1 MFGLF
6 KKKEE
11 ISVQIEWSNIGL
23 DFHSHLI
30 PAVDDG
36 SSCIEETLEILEFI
50 KSLGFQYIYT
60 SPHIMGE
67 GYKNTKSGLTE
78 HFKNLQSDTRIQNLN
93 LDLGIIAEYFLD
105 EEFEKLLNNDE
116 LLTFGKKHI
125 LIETSMNYDFPFVK
139 NYIYKLIKKGYNPIL
154 AHPERYKYI
163 FSEKDYIDIYERYK
177 DLGCEFQLN
186 LFSLVGLYGDKIK
199 SVAEDLIKNNM
210 YDYVSSDIHKA
221 GQLKLY
227 EELNKSIF
235 LERLIKSG
243 NLKNNELLESIHG
256 NI

>member
-11 ISVQIEWSNIGL
+11 STVLINWSEIGL

-36 SSCIEETLEILEFI
+36 SSCMEETLEILEFK
-50 KSLGFQYIYT
+50 KSLGYKHIFT

-67 GYKNTKSGLTE
+67 GFKNTKQDLTE
-78 HFKNLQSDTRIQNLN
+78 KYNELIVDERFQNLGFKFN
-93 LDLGIIAEYFLD
+93 LIAEYFLD
-105 EEFEKLLNNDE
+105 EEFEILIENDE
-116 LLTFGKKHI
+116 LLTFGNKNI

-139 NYIYKLIKKGYNPIL
+139 KYIYNLVKKGYNPIL

-163 FSEKDYIDIYERYK
+163 FSEKEYIDIYEGYK
-177 DLGCEFQLN
+177 DLGCELQLN
-186 LFSLVGLYGDKIK
+186 LFSLVGLYGDKVK
-199 SVAEDLIKNNM
+199 SVAEELIKNNL

-243 NLKNNELLESIHG
+243 NLKNNKLLDTIHG

>member
-1 MFGLF
+1 MFGIF
-6 KKKEE
+6 KKKEDKKVH
-11 ISVQIEWSNIGL
+11 INWSEIGL

-36 SSCIEETLEILEFI
+36 SSSIEETIEILTFK
-50 KSLGFQYIYT
+50 KSLGYKHIFT

-67 GYKNTKSGLTE
+67 GFKNTKQDLTDRYNE
-78 HFKNLQSDTRIQNLN
+78 LLQDVRLQNSYLKF
-93 LDLGIIAEYFLD
+93 DLIAEYFLD
-105 EEFEKLLNNDE
+105 EEFEVLLDNDDI
-116 LLTFGKKHI
+116 LTFGNKHI

-163 FSEKDYIDIYERYK
+163 FSEKNYIDIYESYK

-186 LFSLVGLYGDKIK
+186 LFSLVGLYGEKIK
-199 SVAEDLIKNNM
+199 TVAEGLISNNL

-227 EELNKSIF
+227 GELNKSIF
-235 LERLIKSG
+235 LERLIQSG
-243 NLKNNELLESIHG
+243 NLKNNELLNTIYG
-256 NI
+256 TI

>member
-1 MFGLF
+1 MFGIF

-11 ISVQIEWSNIGL
+11 KKVKIDWSKIGL

-36 SSCIEETLEILEFI
+36 SSSIEETIEILTFK
-50 KSLGFQYIYT
+50 KSLGYKHIYT

-67 GYKNTKSGLTE
+67 GFKNTKQDLKQKYNDFINDE
-78 HFKNLQSDTRIQNLN
+78 RYIALNIKFNL
-93 LDLGIIAEYFLD
+93 IAEYFLD
-105 EEFEKLLNNDE
+105 EEFEVLLENDD
-116 LLTFGKKHI
+116 LLTFGNKYI

-163 FSEKDYIDIYERYK
+163 FTDKNYIDLYESYK

-186 LFSLVGLYGDKIK
+186 LFSLVGLYGEKIK
-199 SVAEDLIKNNM
+199 TVAEGLISNNL

-235 LERLIKSG
+235 LERLIQSG
-243 NLKNNELLESIHG
+243 NLKNNELLNTIYG
-256 NI
+256 TV

>member
-11 ISVQIEWSNIGL
+11 TSVQIDWSRIGL

-36 SSCIEETLEILEFI
+36 SSCIEETIEILEYK
-50 KSLGFQYIYT
+50 KSIGYQFIYT

-67 GYKNTKSGLTE
+67 GFKNTKSGLTE
-78 HFKNLQSDTRIQNLN
+78 HFESLQFDERIRSLN

-105 EEFEKLLNNDE
+105 EEFEKLLENDE
-116 LLTFGKKHI
+116 LLTFGNKHI

-163 FSEKDYIDIYERYK
+163 FSEKNYIDIYESYK

-186 LFSLVGLYGDKIK
+186 LFSLVGLYGEKIK
-199 SVAEDLIKNNM
+199 SVAEDLIKNNL

-221 GQLKLY
+221 GQLNLY

-235 LERLIKSG
+235 LARLIESG
-243 NLKNNELLESIHG
+243 NLKNQELLKTIYG
-256 NI
+256 TI